1 MLRKIWF
8 VVTKKM
14 LAFRTKHFFYFCN
27 RETSYL
33 CIPFSIKRMKTIIT
47 ILLILLTWSVF
58 TPAKAQGG
66 VHFFKGSWD
75 ELVTE
80 ARKTGKP
87 YFIDFWAVWCGPC
100 KMMNNT
106 TFKDGK
112 VGEVANRYFIPYKLD
127 VDHGDGKMLAGK
139 YNISSIPTIMF
150 FDADGKILGRE
161 MGFQPAEQFI
171 QTMEKYISKKSLKKG
186 GKEKT
191 TGSATFKDYMELKK
205 VELERLHAE
214 MIGADTALQSQL
226 KQAYDFGKRKE
237 DLLFEDLKADSKIPE
252 AQKWMLDA
260 EYALGTGNFKL
271 LTAYLHPLFE
281 QKKLSDAALHYWA
294 AQYLHDTDSDEIP
307 HEPMKWINQVARN
320 QPNNLSVL
328 DTKIAL
334 LLKDKKVQQANEIV
348 KQLEKQFKNN
358 PPTDEATPLKIN
370 MELVKAQANS

>member
-1 MLRKIWF
+1 
-8 VVTKKM
+8 
-14 LAFRTKHFFYFCN
+14 
-27 RETSYL
+27 
-33 CIPFSIKRMKTIIT
+33 MKTIFT
-47 ILLILLTWSVF
+47 LLLLLLAWSVF
-58 TPAKAQGG
+58 TPAKAQEG

-112 VGEVANRYFIPYKLD
+112 VGDVANRHFIPYKLD

-150 FDADGKILGRE
+150 FDADGKVIGRE
-161 MGFQPAEQFI
+161 MGFQPAEQFMR
-171 QTMEKYISKKSLKKG
+171 TMEKYISKKSLKKG
-186 GKEKT
+186 GKDKT
-191 TGSATFKDYMELKK
+191 TGSATLKDYQELKN
-205 VELERLHAE
+205 VELEKLHAE
-214 MIGADTALQSQL
+214 LIGPDTSIQSQL
-226 KQAYDFGKRKE
+226 TKAYNFGKRKE
-237 DLLFEDLKADSKIPE
+237 DLLFEDLKADSKLPQS
-252 AQKWMLDA
+252 QKWMLDA

-271 LTAYLHPLFE
+271 LTAYINPLFE
-281 QKKLSDAALHYWA
+281 EKKLSDAALHYWA
-294 AQYLHDTDSDEIP
+294 AQYLNDADSDEIP

-320 QPNNLSVL
+320 QPNNLTVL
-328 DTKIAL
+328 DTKMAL

-348 KQLEKQFKNN
+348 KQLEKQFKTN
-358 PPTDEATPLKIN
+358 PPSEEVTPLKIN